1 MCVLSG
7 IGVSNLI
14 RDIMKNFFEKK
25 KKTSNNKKDGETL
38 EMWTISQMLTYAF
51 ALFLIFIVGM
61 MVFKF
66 MLHGT
71 IVGADIYSNPS
82 VILSNRDYSTG
93 SKLIIDDFRESFYW
107 LRQNTDESA
116 KIFSWWD
123 YGYQLAGFSNR
134 TTLTDNNTWN
144 HTHIAQ
150 IGRIFASSEEAA
162 YELLDQLDVD
172 YVLLV
177 FGGKTGYSGDDINK
191 FLWMLRI
198 AANAYP
204 HLKESDFTV
213 NGYAIDQRVSPALK
227 ESIMYK
233 LSYYRFWDDYSQRG
247 KGFDHVRNQVV
258 GHTHYKLQYFEE
270 VFTSSRWIVRIFKRK
285 QKNNREDIAYLS
297 KSFSTSET
305 EVKDPEDEFIYEK

>member
-1 MCVLSG
+1 
-7 IGVSNLI
+7 
-14 RDIMKNFFEKK
+14 
-25 KKTSNNKKDGETL
+25 
-38 EMWTISQMLTYAF
+38 MWTISQMLTYAF

-233 LSYYRFWDDYSQRG
+233 LSYYRFWDDYSQRV
-247 KGFDHVRNQVV
+247 KD
-258 GHTHYKLQYFEE
+258 
-270 VFTSSRWIVRIFKRK
+270 SI
-285 QKNNREDIAYLS
+285 
-297 KSFSTSET
+297 TSET
-305 EVKDPEDEFIYEK
+305 KSSATHTTSYNTSKKCSPAQDGSFVSSNASRRTTERTLPISAKAFRHQRLKSRTLR